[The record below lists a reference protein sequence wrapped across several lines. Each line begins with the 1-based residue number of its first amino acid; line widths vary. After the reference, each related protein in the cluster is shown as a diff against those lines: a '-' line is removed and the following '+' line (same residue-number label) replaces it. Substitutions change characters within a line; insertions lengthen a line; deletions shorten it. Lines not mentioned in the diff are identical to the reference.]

1 MANIYIIRHCETNAN
16 AEKRLQGHIDI
27 DINELGAKQLKALS
41 QRFKDIDLDAVFTSP
56 LTRAKKTAE
65 AVTNDKSIPIN
76 INEGLIE
83 LHCGVY
89 ENMPYAEIGE
99 KFPDFFD
106 IWFNRPWD
114 FAPENG
120 EKMTD
125 AYERIWQTV
134 TDICKSH
141 KDQNVAIVTHGG
153 IIRCLLC
160 KVLKNDI
167 TKLTEIPFSENTA
180 VSLLKFNHNMN
191 CDVVYFNDSSHLTQ
205 ELKNKDAM
213 PPEEER

>member
-1 MANIYIIRHCETNAN
+1 MENIYIIRHCETNAN

-27 DINELGAKQLKALS
+27 DINELGSKQLKALS
-41 QRFKDIDLDAVFTSP
+41 ERFKDIDLDAVFTSP
-56 LTRAKKTAE
+56 LTRAKKTAV
-65 AVTNDKSIPIN
+65 AVAKDKNIPIY
-76 INEGLIE
+76 INENLIE

-89 ENMPYAEIGE
+89 ENKPYAEIGE

-125 AYERIWQTV
+125 AYERIWQAV

-141 KDQNVAIVTHGG
+141 KNQNVAIVTHGG

-167 TKLTEIPFSENTA
+167 TKLCEVPFSENTA
-180 VSLLKFNHNMN
+180 ISLLKFDHNMN